1 MFNYFKL
8 REWWLWSWGGLV
20 TIILSSYTLVQMD
33 VMINEW
39 FGKFY
44 DGLQKALASPHSVSI
59 EEFYGYMYEFGGI
72 AGMYV
77 ILAVSLAFFT
87 SHWVFRWRTSMA
99 RFYHNNWNGKIEGA
113 SQRVQEDTL
122 KFARL
127 TESLGSG
134 MLEAVMILFAFLPIL
149 HTLSQ
154 QITELPFFGKV
165 DGSLVWVAVL
175 TALGGTVVLGIV
187 GGKLPGIE
195 YGIQKREAA
204 YRKVLV
210 KLEDEESDYL
220 EGRLPTLYERVRK
233 VHYKSYL
240 HYGYFNVAK
249 FSYLQGMVLVPY
261 IAMAPTIVAG
271 IVTLGFVSQISR
283 AFGKVAESL
292 QFIIRSW
299 GSIVELMSVWK
310 RLSEYERGIRNG
322 K

>member
-1 MFNYFKL
+1 MFNFFKL
-8 REWWLWSWGGLV
+8 REWLLWSWGGLAA
-20 TIILSSYTLVQMD
+20 IILSSYTLVQLD

-39 FGKFY
+39 FGSFY
-44 DGLQKALASPHSVSI
+44 DGLQKALATPGAVSLG
-59 EEFYGYMYEFGGI
+59 EFYGYMWEFGTV
-72 AGMYV
+72 AGAYV

-99 RFYHNNWNGKIEGA
+99 NFYQANWNGKVEGA

-134 MLEAVMILFAFLPIL
+134 ILEALMILFAFLPIL

-154 QITELPFFGKV
+154 QITELPFFGQV

-175 TALGGTVVLGIV
+175 TALGGTVLLGLV
-187 GGKLPGIE
+187 GSKLPGIE

-204 YRKVLV
+204 YRKRLV
-210 KLEDEESDYL
+210 HMEDDATIAPESL
-220 EGRLPTLYERVRK
+220 TNLYDRVRK

-240 HYGYFNVAK
+240 HYGYFNIAK

-271 IVTLGFVSQISR
+271 VVTLGFVSQISR

-310 RLSEYERGIRNG
+310 RLREYERAI

>member
-1 MFNYFKL
+1 MFNFFKL
-8 REWWLWSWGGLV
+8 REWLVWSWGGLV
-20 TIILSSYTLVQMD
+20 TIILSSYMLVQLD

-39 FGKFY
+39 FGSFY
-44 DGLQKALASPHSVSI
+44 DGLQKALGTPGAVSLG
-59 EEFYGYMYEFGGI
+59 EFYGYMWEFGLI
-72 AGMYV
+72 AGAYV

-87 SHWVFRWRTSMA
+87 SHWCFRWRTSMA
-99 RFYHNNWNGKIEGA
+99 NYYHAHWNGKIEGA

-127 TESLGSG
+127 TEKLGSG
-134 MLEAVMILFAFLPIL
+134 VLEALMILFSFIPILFTLSKQITYLPI
-149 HTLSQ
+149 
-154 QITELPFFGKV
+154 FGEV
-165 DGSLVWVAVL
+165 DGSLVWVAVM
-175 TALGGTVVLGIV
+175 TALGGTVVLSIV

-204 YRKVLV
+204 YRKRLV
-210 KLEDEESDYL
+210 HMEDDEDISPESL
-220 EGRLPTLYERVRK
+220 GNLYDRVRK

-271 IVTLGFVSQISR
+271 VVTLGFVSQISR

-299 GSIVELMSVWK
+299 GDIVELMSVWK
-310 RLSEYERGIRNG
+310 RLSEFERGIRDG